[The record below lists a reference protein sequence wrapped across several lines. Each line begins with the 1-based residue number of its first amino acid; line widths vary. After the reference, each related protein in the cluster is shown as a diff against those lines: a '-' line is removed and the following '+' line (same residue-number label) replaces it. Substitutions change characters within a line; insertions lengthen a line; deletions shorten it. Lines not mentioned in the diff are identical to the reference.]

1 MVSTEKNNPN
11 RTPQGLGT
19 LVDHVGSKMLHLPPG
34 IHCFNQQDFGA
45 ENLFIR
51 FSSTFSSPFALLLLQ
66 KSTHPLKL
74 YLLSLLNPKKNT
86 FSALVTGLSIRL
98 KRSRFTSLVM
108 GSKSTNLGLWGN
120 PSTSGRPGMGSRKKH
135 TKNALTDTSHVSP
148 LWDDITLFQQNLS
161 SQQVFRDPPFF

>member
-19 LVDHVGSKMLHLPPG
+19 LVDHVGSEMLHLPPG

-51 FSSTFSSPFALLLLQ
+51 ILSTFSSPFALLLIQ
-66 KSTHPLKL
+66 KKYPHPFETLPL
-74 YLLSLLNPKKNT
+74 VTDSIQKKNL
-86 FSALVTGLSIRL
+86 FRALVTGLSIRL

-120 PSTSGRPGMGSRKKH
+120 PQLQAAQEWGPE
-135 TKNALTDTSHVSP
+135 KNTQKMPSPTLHTSHP
-148 LWDDITLFQQNLS
+148 LG
-161 SQQVFRDPPFF
+161 